1 MTRNEPF
8 ALGMG
13 QILVEGGEV
22 DQNLQ
27 RARQMIINAA
37 EQDCKVVV
45 LPECLDLGYIYPGAP
60 ELAQPIPGEYS
71 DALCDA
77 ARQSQ
82 VYVVAGLTER
92 AGERIYNAA
101 LMISPDGTI
110 LLKHRKINVLT
121 VAQELYSTGGSLS
134 VVETPLGTV
143 GVNICADNFPES
155 LALGHSLVRM
165 GARILLSPSAWAVKP
180 DHDNV
185 KEPYSKTWKKAY
197 TTLARLYDI
206 TVVGV
211 SNVGRINEGVWE
223 GRRCI
228 GCSLAVGPGGNIL
241 AQGPYGESAETLIVI
256 HVEIIPCNVTGT
268 AIADM
273 LAERGYEG
281 P

>member
-1 MTRNEPF
+1 MTRNKPF

-13 QILVEGGEV
+13 QMLVEGGKVE
-22 DQNLQ
+22 QNLKH
-27 RARQMIINAA
+27 AREMIGNAA
-37 EQDCKVVV
+37 KQDCKVVV
-45 LPECLDLGYIYPGAP
+45 LPECLDLGYTYPGAR
-60 ELAQPIPGEYS
+60 ELAEPIPGEYS
-71 DALCDA
+71 EALCDA
-77 ARQSQ
+77 ARELQL
-82 VYVVAGLTER
+82 YVVAGLTER

-101 LMISPDGTI
+101 LLISPDGSI
-110 LLKHRKINVLT
+110 LRKHRKINVLAI
-121 VAQELYSTGGSLS
+121 AQEIYSTGDSLS
-134 VVETPLGTV
+134 VVETPLGMI

-155 LALGHSLVRM
+155 LALGHSLARM
-165 GARILLSPSAWAVKP
+165 GARIVLSPSAWAVKP

-185 KEPYSKTWKKAY
+185 VEPYSKTWKKSY
-197 TTLARLYDI
+197 TALARLYDI

-256 HVEIIPCNVTGT
+256 QVEIIPSDITGT
-268 AIADM
+268 AIAET
-273 LAERGYEG
+273 LAQRGYEG

>member
-1 MTRNEPF
+1 MTNNEPF

-13 QILVEGGEV
+13 QMLVEGGEV
-22 DQNLQ
+22 DKNLE
-27 RARQMIINAA
+27 RARRMIGDAA
-37 EQDCKVVV
+37 KQGCRVIV
-45 LPECLDLGYIYPGAP
+45 LPECLDLGYVYPGAT

-77 ARQSQ
+77 ARESQ
-82 VYVVAGLTER
+82 IYVTAGLTER

-101 LMISPDGTI
+101 LLISPDGTI
-110 LLKHRKINVLT
+110 LTKHRKINVLT
-121 VAQELYSTGGSLS
+121 VSQDIYSTGGSLS
-134 VVETPLGTV
+134 VVETPLGTI

-155 LALGHSLVRM
+155 LALGHSLARM

-211 SNVGRINEGVWE
+211 SNVGPVKEGVWK
-223 GRRCI
+223 GRKCI
-228 GCSLAVGPGGNIL
+228 GCSLAVGPGGHIL
-241 AQGPYGESAETLIVI
+241 AQGPYGESAEELIVI
-256 HVEIIPCNVTGT
+256 QVEIIPCDVTGT
-268 AIADM
+268 AFADM
-273 LAERGYEG
+273 LADKGYEG